1 VTEAAAPRPRAK
13 LGALLALCRVS
24 NLPTVWMN
32 VLAALVLSDA
42 GAPLS
47 SFLLLAASLSAFYC
61 GGMGLNDLCDRESD
75 AREQPFRP
83 IPSGRVGVG
92 EAWLVTAALFAAGL
106 GLLALAPH
114 PSALAPGAALLGLIA
129 LYDWLHKRHAVSVVL
144 MAACRA
150 MVFVV
155 TGWAATG
162 ALAPLVLLA
171 GGIQLAYTL
180 LVTGVA
186 RLENARGERFRFP
199 VIPWLLAGMAL
210 VDGVVLAL
218 AASPG
223 WLAAGAGAALLTRLG
238 QRYVRGD

>member
-1 VTEAAAPRPRAK
+1 MTEAAARGLRARAR
-13 LGALLALCRVS
+13 GLLALCRVS

-32 VLAALVLSDA
+32 VLAALVLSGEGPA
-42 GAPLS
+42 AS

-92 EAWLVTAALFAAGL
+92 EARLVTAALFAVGL

-114 PSALAPGAALLGLIA
+114 ASAVVPGAVLLGLIA
-129 LYDWLHKRHAVSVVL
+129 LYDWLHKRHAASALL

-155 TGWAATG
+155 SGWAVAG

-180 LVTGVA
+180 LVTLVA
-186 RLENARGERFRFP
+186 RLENAREERFRFP
-199 VIPWLLAGMAL
+199 VIPWLLAGMAV
-210 VDGVVLAL
+210 VDGAVLAV
-218 AASPG
+218 AASAG
-223 WLAAGAGAALLTRLG
+223 WLAVGVGAALLTRLG
-238 QRYVRGD
+238 QRFVRGD